1 MDFSWLSEGELL
13 ALAQVI
19 LIDIT
24 LAGDNAIVVGLAAAG
39 VEKSQRGK
47 VIFWGIAAAVVMR
60 IFFALITTEL
70 LQIPGILFVGG
81 LLLAWVCIKLGWEL
95 FFSHHNQAAL
105 AAMSG
110 NSIGGTTVEAAPKPM
125 NRAILQIIVADLSM
139 SLDNV
144 LAVAGAAMHHP
155 FALVFGLV
163 LSVALMGAAAT
174 LISRLLQRY
183 PWIGWIGLAVIVY
196 VAADLL
202 IHGWPQVPPIID
214 HYFGTKLG

>member
-1 MDFSWLSEGELL
+1 MDFWLSEGEWI

-39 VEKSQRGK
+39 VEKARRAQ
-47 VIFWGIAAAVVMR
+47 VIFWGIAAAVIMR
-60 IFFALITTEL
+60 IFFALITTQL

-81 LLLAWVCIKLGWEL
+81 LLLAWVCIRLGWEM
-95 FFSHHNQAAL
+95 FFSAHHRAAL
-105 AAMSG
+105 AQVT
-110 NSIGGTTVEAAPKPM
+110 GGSAEGDTAVETAPKPVSQ
-125 NRAILQIIVADLSM
+125 AIIQIVIADLSM

-174 LISRLLQRY
+174 LIARLLQRY
-183 PWIGWIGLAVIVY
+183 PWIGWIGLAIIVY
-196 VAADLL
+196 VAGWMLVD
-202 IHGWPQVPPIID
+202 GWPQVVPFIER
-214 HYFGTKLG
+214 YT